1 MNMTQVEQLSKP
13 SIVSRLFGESL
24 FARRRWWGLLFVL
37 PVIIFFVIFNVYPI
51 INGVYLSMTSFTLL
65 RPPVWIGFEN
75 YIELMQDRLFI
86 QSVLVT
92 LGFVAGATVPV
103 WILSLLAAVLFFQR
117 FPGRD
122 YLKTVFYTPVLPSLV
137 VISIIWKVLLHPNGI
152 LTFALKPLT
161 GMPEI
166 RWLNDFQLSPISMI
180 IVNDWAT
187 IPFFMLIWLAGLTG
201 ISKEL
206 REAAM
211 VDGASRLQSFLK
223 IELPLLRPTAL
234 FVAAI
239 STINAFQGFTLQWV
253 MTPDR
258 GGPLNVNTTLGLY
271 IWQNGFVYYRMG
283 IAAAASVIL
292 FGIIILVTAL
302 QMSLARSDQFSSD

>member
-1 MNMTQVEQLSKP
+1 MNSAQINKSSK
-13 SIVSRLFGESL
+13 STILTRFIGESL
-24 FARRRWWGLLFVL
+24 FTRRRWWGLVFVL

-201 ISKEL
+201 ISQEL

>member
-1 MNMTQVEQLSKP
+1 MDTIQENAPTKP
-13 SIVSRLFGESL
+13 TILARIFGETL
-24 FARRRWWGLLFVL
+24 FARRRWWGLAFVL
-37 PVIIFFVIFNVYPI
+37 PVVIFFVIFNVYPI
-51 INGVYLSMTSFTLL
+51 INGVYLSLTNFTLL
-65 RPPVWIGFEN
+65 RPPVWIGLEN
-75 YIELMQDRLFI
+75 YTELLQDRLFR

-92 LGFVAGATVPV
+92 LGFVAGATIPV

-122 YLKTVFYTPVLPSLV
+122 FLKTVFYTPVLPSLV

-201 ISKEL
+201 ISQEL

-211 VDGASRLQSFLK
+211 VDGANRLQSFFK

-234 FVAAI
+234 FIAAI

-302 QMSLARSDQFSSD
+302 QLSIARSDQFSSE

>member
-1 MNMTQVEQLSKP
+1 MTTRQANAPSKLT
-13 SIVSRLFGESL
+13 IADRIFGETL
-24 FARRRWWGLLFVL
+24 FARRRWWGLVFVL
-37 PVIIFFVIFNVYPI
+37 PVVIFFLIFNAYPI
-51 INGVYLSMTSFTLL
+51 FNGIYLSLTNFTLL

-75 YIELMQDRLFI
+75 YTELLNDRLFR

-92 LGFVAGATVPV
+92 LGFVAGATIPV
-103 WILSLLAAVLFFQR
+103 WILSLLSAVLFFQK

-122 YLKTVFYTPVLPSLV
+122 FLKTVFYTPVLPSLV

-152 LTFALKPLT
+152 ATNAIKFAT
-161 GMPEI
+161 GLPEI

-201 ISKEL
+201 ISQDL

-211 VDGASRLQSFLK
+211 VDGANRLQSFLK

-234 FVAAI
+234 FIAAI
-239 STINAFQGFTLQWV
+239 STINAFQGFTLQWI

-302 QMSLARSDQFSSD
+302 QLTLARSDQFSSE

>member
-1 MNMTQVEQLSKP
+1 MNQAQVQKS
-13 SIVSRLFGESL
+13 SNQTIVSRIFGESL
-24 FARRRWWGLLFVL
+24 FKRRRWWGLVFVL
-37 PVIIFFVIFNVYPI
+37 PVIIFFVVFNVYPI
-51 INGVYLSMTSFTLL
+51 FNGVYLSMTNFTLL

-75 YIELMQDRLFI
+75 YAELLQDRLFM

-92 LGFVAGATVPV
+92 LGFVAGSTIPV
-103 WILSLLAAVLFFQR
+103 WIISLFAAVLFFQR

-122 YLKTVFYTPVLPSLV
+122 FLKTIFYTPVLPSFV

-161 GMPEI
+161 GLPEI
-166 RWLNDFQLSPISMI
+166 RWLTDFQLSPISMI
-180 IVNDWAT
+180 IVNDWAS

-201 ISKEL
+201 ISQEL
-206 REAAM
+206 REAAL
-211 VDGASRLQSFLK
+211 VDGANRRQSFFM

-292 FGIIILVTAL
+292 FGIIILVTAI
-302 QMSLARSDQFSSD
+302 QMSLARSDQFSSE

>member
-1 MNMTQVEQLSKP
+1 MNTAQMNTSSK
-13 SIVSRLFGESL
+13 STILTRFIGESL

-51 INGVYLSMTSFTLL
+51 INGIYLSMTNFTLL
-65 RPPVWIGFEN
+65 RPPVWIGLEN
-75 YIELMQDRLFI
+75 YAELLQDRLFI

-92 LGFVAGATVPV
+92 LGFVAGATIPV

-122 YLKTVFYTPVLPSLV
+122 FLKTVFYTPVLPSLV

-180 IVNDWAT
+180 IVNDWST

-201 ISKEL
+201 ISQEL

-211 VDGASRLQSFLK
+211 VDGANRLQSFLK

-292 FGIIILVTAL
+292 FGIIILVTAV
-302 QMSLARSDQFSSD
+302 QMSLARSNQFSSD